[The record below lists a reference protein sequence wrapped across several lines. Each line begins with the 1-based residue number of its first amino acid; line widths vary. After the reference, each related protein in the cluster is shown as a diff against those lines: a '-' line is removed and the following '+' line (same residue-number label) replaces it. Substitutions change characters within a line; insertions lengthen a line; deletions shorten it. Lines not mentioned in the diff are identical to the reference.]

1 MVIIMT
7 DNELKAIAVRAFNN
21 LKSVEIAKNPDAS
34 DEVGMDVRDI
44 LLGFD
49 SREFMAAALEVMSSK
64 MDTDNKEE
72 PELLPMIVTRTPIV
86 TSNGQWFIEMDAD
99 DFTHYFAE

>member
-1 MVIIMT
+1 MT
-7 DNELKAIAVRAFNN
+7 DNELKSIAVRAFNN

-34 DEVGMDVRDI
+34 TELEMDVKDI

-49 SREFMAAALEVMSSK
+49 SKEFMANALEVICEK
-64 MDTDNKEE
+64 MDTGNGEE
-72 PELLPMIVTRTPIV
+72 SELLPVVLTRTPFM

-99 DFTHYFAE
+99 DFNIYFSQ

>member
-1 MVIIMT
+1 MT

-21 LKSVEIAKNPDAS
+21 LKSIEIAKNPDAS

-49 SREFMAAALEVMSSK
+49 SREFMASALDVISSK
-64 MDTDNKEE
+64 METNNSEE
-72 PELLPMIVTRTPIV
+72 SELLPIVITRTPMM

-99 DFTHYFAE
+99 DFIHYFAE

>member
-1 MVIIMT
+1 MK
-7 DNELKAIAVRAFNN
+7 DNELKSIAVRAFNN

-34 DEVGMDVRDI
+34 DEEGIDIRDI

-49 SREFMAAALEVMSSK
+49 SKEFLSTALEVISAK
-64 MDTDNKEE
+64 MDTDNNEE
-72 PELLPMIVTRTPIV
+72 AEVLVVVITRTPIM

-99 DFTHYFAE
+99 GFASYFADI

>member
-1 MVIIMT
+1 MT

-34 DEVGMDVRDI
+34 EEVGIDVREI

-49 SREFMAAALEVMSSK
+49 SKEYLSNALGIICEK
-64 MDTDNKEE
+64 MDTDNDIEAE
-72 PELLPMIVTRTPIV
+72 DLAVVITRTPIM
-86 TSNGQWFIEMDAD
+86 TGNGQWFIEMDAD
-99 DFTHYFAE
+99 DFIHYFTG

>member
-1 MVIIMT
+1 MT

-34 DEVGMDVRDI
+34 EEVGMDVRDI

-49 SREFMAAALEVMSSK
+49 SREFMANTLDVISSK
-64 MDTDNKEE
+64 MDTDNDEE
-72 PELLPMIVTRTPIV
+72 SELLPMVITRTPIV

>member
-1 MVIIMT
+1 MK
-7 DNELKAIAVRAFNN
+7 DNELKSMAVRAFNN

-34 DEVGMDVRDI
+34 EEVGMDVREM

-49 SREFMAAALEVMSSK
+49 SKESLSNALIEICDK
-64 MDTDNKEE
+64 MDTDNDIEAE
-72 PELLPMIVTRTPIV
+72 DLAVVITRTPIM

-99 DFTHYFAE
+99 DFASYFADI

>member
-1 MVIIMT
+1 MK
-7 DNELKAIAVRAFNN
+7 DNELKSIAVMAFNN

-34 DEVGMDVRDI
+34 DKLEMEVRDI

-49 SREFMAAALEVMSSK
+49 SKEYMTDALTVISDK
-64 MDTDNKEE
+64 MDTGNDEE
-72 PELLPMIVTRTPIV
+72 SELLPMVLTRTPIM

-99 DFTHYFAE
+99 DFIHYFAG

>member
-1 MVIIMT
+1 MK
-7 DNELKAIAVRAFNN
+7 DNELKTIAVKAFKN

-49 SREFMAAALEVMSSK
+49 SREFMANALDVISSK
-64 MDTDNKEE
+64 MDTDNNEE
-72 PELLPMIVTRTPIV
+72 SELLPMVITRTPIV

>member
-1 MVIIMT
+1 MT

-21 LKSVEIAKNPDAS
+21 LKSIEIAKNPDAS

-49 SREFMAAALEVMSSK
+49 SREFMASALDVISSK
-64 MDTDNKEE
+64 METNNSEE
-72 PELLPMIVTRTPIV
+72 SELLPLVLTRTPMM

-99 DFTHYFAE
+99 DFIHYFAE

>member
-1 MVIIMT
+1 MT
-7 DNELKAIAVRAFNN
+7 DNELKAIAVRVFSN

-34 DEVGMDVRDI
+34 DKVGMDVRDI
-44 LLGFD
+44 LLGFN
-49 SREFMAAALEVMSSK
+49 SREFMASALDVISSK
-64 MDTDNKEE
+64 METNNNEE
-72 PELLPMIVTRTPIV
+72 SELLPLVLTRTPIM

>member
-1 MVIIMT
+1 VK
-7 DNELKAIAVRAFNN
+7 DNELKSIAVRAFNN

-49 SREFMAAALEVMSSK
+49 SKEFLSNALEVISEK
-64 MDTDNKEE
+64 MDTDNDEE
-72 PELLPMIVTRTPIV
+72 AEVLAVVITRTPIM

-99 DFTHYFAE
+99 DFAGYFADI